1 MKKKGFPGGRSNRVN
16 IRLLSNPKA
25 LSSAGPNFPP
35 SIRPLGLGR
44 KNMTDVVFFVT
55 GPLPQNT
62 TTQEMP
68 SNTRRVSAVTHL
80 IRPHAPALWQG
91 ACLALFFGLSLTPS
105 EAQFLPPSDINMLL
119 GGGQSQLGMP
129 PLVLGSPP
137 AAATT
142 PAPAA
147 PKMDYTA
154 TAGPWGDLRGSYIYL
169 EAPKT
174 LVENFPLP
182 STQPRWSFPKER
194 ASELPAILTKA
205 GLAADL
211 VARLI
216 SKERLVDED
225 PYIHMLPTV
234 QEVEAMTPQ
243 SRSILYTELAKVPL
257 NEFYV
262 DPVLIIGTTVEDW
275 YKGSKLRPELIGR
288 IKALSYSRGE
298 TTAFSDI
305 SVLLNYAQSD
315 SEARAIFKSFTRTRS
330 LMVRLYLDKSSNV
343 PEIVAYWSFGIG
355 IRRKDIEPLIQS
367 IIESESIHDLPL
379 SHLLP
384 ALARKLIYTYPG
396 LDLAKNGL
404 LPDCHWTSLN
414 FYNFEP
420 HQYLLD
426 SRLATSQVLESFT
439 AVEPPYQFGD
449 ILFFL
454 DNSTGDAFHSCV
466 HLADSLVYTKN
477 GRNVLSPWI
486 ISTLEDVKKVY
497 LFRGNGRVQGFR
509 RKDIDAARKN
519 GGE

>member
-1 MKKKGFPGGRSNRVN
+1 
-16 IRLLSNPKA
+16 
-25 LSSAGPNFPP
+25 
-35 SIRPLGLGR
+35 
-44 KNMTDVVFFVT
+44 MTDVVFFVT
-55 GPLPQNT
+55 SPLPQNT

-68 SNTRRVSAVTHL
+68 SNTRRVSAVNHL
-80 IRPHAPALWQG
+80 IRPHAPSLWQG
-91 ACLALFFGLSLTPS
+91 ACMALFFGLSLTLS

>member
-1 MKKKGFPGGRSNRVN
+1 
-16 IRLLSNPKA
+16 
-25 LSSAGPNFPP
+25 
-35 SIRPLGLGR
+35 
-44 KNMTDVVFFVT
+44 MTNVVFFVT
-55 GPLPQNT
+55 DTIPQNT

-68 SNTRRVSAVTHL
+68 STTRRVSAVTHL
-80 IRPHAPALWQG
+80 IRTRAPTLWQG
-91 ACLALFFGLSLTPS
+91 GFLALIFGLCSTSS
-105 EAQFLPPSDINMLL
+105 EAQFLPPSEINVLL

-137 AAATT
+137 AV
-142 PAPAA
+142 PAPATA
-147 PKMDYTA
+147 DPKLDYTA
-154 TAGPWGDLRGSYIYL
+154 ATGPWGDLRGSYIYL
-169 EAPKT
+169 EAPKS

-182 STQPRWSFPKER
+182 STQPRWTFPLER
-194 ASELPAILTKA
+194 ASELPQIFKQA
-205 GLAADL
+205 GLPDDL
-211 VARLI
+211 VARLVA
-216 SKERLVDED
+216 KDRLVQEP
-225 PYIHMLPTV
+225 PYLHVLPTV
-234 QEVEAMTPQ
+234 QEVEALTPEV
-243 SRSILYTELAKVPL
+243 RSALYPELAKIPL
-257 NEFYV
+257 NEFHV

-275 YKGSKLRPELIGR
+275 YKGSKLRSDLVAR
-288 IKALSYSRGE
+288 IKALSYKRGE

-367 IIESESIHDLPL
+367 IIESESMHDLPL

-454 DNSTGDAFHSCV
+454 DNNTGDAFHSCV

-509 RKDIDAARKN
+509 RKDIDAARK
-519 GGE
+519 GGVE